1 MHQYTIQVLIAYCII
16 NKSIFCMFLLDSLES
31 SFAKNQGCK
40 RQISSY
46 QGHTDVTKSKNT
58 EPSCP
63 YVIAKFFQGGYRTK
77 MKIWSDRNEKLVGKF
92 FARLRRAKK
101 GVPKFFACGGLFS
114 SWRH

>member
-58 EPSCP
+58 EPCCQLTFP
-63 YVIAKFFQGGYRTK
+63 IAENVQC
-77 MKIWSDRNEKLVGKF
+77 GK
-92 FARLRRAKK
+92 ASH
-101 GVPKFFACGGLFS
+101 G
-114 SWRH
+114 